1 VKLGFREKVAK
12 LGLKEK
18 AEKLGFKVWC
28 KGGLICLWFCM
39 GVVLLYGL
47 NVKVMWWCLEF
58 FIFGVWEATIV
69 AFVKLVHSSTCL
81 CVFGGEA
88 V

>member
-1 VKLGFREKVAK
+1 MVQRQFDLFVVLHR
-12 LGLKEK
+12 
-18 AEKLGFKVWC
+18 
-28 KGGLICLWFCM
+28 
-39 GVVLLYGL
+39 VVLLYGL
-47 NVKVMWWCLEF
+47 NVKVMWWHLDF